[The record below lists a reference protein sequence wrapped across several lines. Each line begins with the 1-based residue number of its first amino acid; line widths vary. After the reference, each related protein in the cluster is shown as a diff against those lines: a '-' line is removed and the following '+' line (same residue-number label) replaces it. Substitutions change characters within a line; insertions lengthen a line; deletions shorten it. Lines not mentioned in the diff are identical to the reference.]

1 MGEANDESP
10 SSGRTLSVPPVGER
24 TALTPALSHRMG
36 EGDAPPS
43 SSSSFSF
50 SSSMERP
57 NTVSDYEDEN
67 EEEEDYKLAMNT
79 LFRGFTAILYKEF
92 LVVLRDPLTLFFMLF
107 PPVVE
112 MIAFGYALDTDVKH
126 MATLVLDEDRT
137 TESRQLIEQFV
148 NTQTFRVAG
157 EVRSVTELANAIR
170 RGKAY
175 VGIQIPPGFTRDLR
189 AGRTA
194 RVQVLVDGSNSSI
207 ASSALNTALNV
218 GFRSALLQLA
228 ARTGLRELPVE
239 VRPQILYNPEMRSP
253 NFFVPGVIG
262 IVLQIATCFATAMS
276 LVRERERGTLEQ
288 LLVSP
293 LSRWGL
299 MLGKLTPYLFIGML
313 MAAAL
318 FAVMRWLF
326 QVPIAGDV
334 TALMFATVPSVFFS
348 GFIFPRET
356 MPWIF
361 YAIGSVL
368 PATYYIELERAIVL
382 RGAHL
387 ADFGM
392 NIVVLAAMG
401 LFLFSLCALRFK
413 QKIA

>member
-1 MGEANDESP
+1 METDS
-10 SSGRTLSVPPVGER
+10 
-24 TALTPALSHRMG
+24 
-36 EGDAPPS
+36 EG
-43 SSSSFSF
+43 
-50 SSSMERP
+50 M
-57 NTVSDYEDEN
+57 
-67 EEEEDYKLAMNT
+67 KLP
-79 LFRGFTAILYKEF
+79 FRGFNAILYKEF

-107 PPVVE
+107 PPLVE

-137 TESRQLIEQFV
+137 VESRQLLDQFV
-148 NTQTFRVAG
+148 NTQTFRIVG
-157 EVRSVTELANAIR
+157 EVHSVAELAEAIR

-175 VGIQIPPGFTRDLR
+175 VGIQIPPNFTRDLR

-194 RVQVLVDGSNSSI
+194 RVQVVIDGSNSSI
-207 ASSALNTALNV
+207 ASSGLNTALNV
-218 GFRSALLQLA
+218 GFREALLQLA

-299 MLGKLTPYLFIGML
+299 MLGKLTPYLGIGVL
-313 MAAAL
+313 MAAGL

-334 TALMFATVPSVFFS
+334 TALMFATVLYVFALLSLGLLISTRAANQIQALQMTMIFLLPSVFFS

-361 YAIGSVL
+361 YAIGACL
-368 PATYYIELERAIVL
+368 PTTYFIELMRGIVL
-382 RGAHL
+382 RGASL
-387 ADFGM
+387 SDFWL
-392 NIVVLAAMG
+392 NLVVLVAMG
-401 LFLFSLCALRFK
+401 LG
-413 QKIA
+413 

>member
-10 SSGRTLSVPPVGER
+10 SS
-24 TALTPALSHRMG
+24 
-36 EGDAPPS
+36 
-43 SSSSFSF
+43 SSSFSF
-50 SSSMERP
+50 SCSMERP

-126 MATLVLDEDRT
+126 MATLILDEDRT

-175 VGIQIPPGFTRDLR
+175 VGIQIPPRFTRDLR

-194 RVQVLVDGSNSSI
+194 RVQALVDGSNSSI

-218 GFRSALLQLA
+218 GFRNALLQLA

-262 IVLQIATCFATAMS
+262 IVLQIATTFATAMS

-288 LLVSP
+288 LMVSP

-299 MLGKLTPYLFIGML
+299 MLGKLTPYLLIGML
-313 MAAAL
+313 MAVSLVGLMQWVFKVPVAGAVSALL
-318 FAVMRWLF
+318 FATLW
-326 QVPIAGDV
+326 
-334 TALMFATVPSVFFS
+334 
-348 GFIFPRET
+348 
-356 MPWIF
+356 
-361 YAIGSVL
+361 Y
-368 PATYYIELERAIVL
+368 
-382 RGAHL
+382 
-387 ADFGM
+387 
-392 NIVVLAAMG
+392 
-401 LFLFSLCALRFK
+401 
-413 QKIA
+413 

>member
-1 MGEANDESP
+1 MK
-10 SSGRTLSVPPVGER
+10 
-24 TALTPALSHRMG
+24 
-36 EGDAPPS
+36 
-43 SSSSFSF
+43 
-50 SSSMERP
+50 RP
-57 NTVSDYEDEN
+57 
-67 EEEEDYKLAMNT
+67 
-79 LFRGFTAILYKEF
+79 FRGFTAILYKEF

-137 TESRQLIEQFV
+137 VESRQLVDQFV
-148 NTQTFRVAG
+148 NTQTFRVVG
-157 EVRSVTELANAIR
+157 EVRSLAELSQAIR

-175 VGIQIPPGFTRDLR
+175 VGLQIPPNFTRDLR

-207 ASSALNTALNV
+207 ASSALNTSLNV
-218 GFRSALLQLA
+218 GFRSALIQLA
-228 ARTGLRELPVE
+228 ERTGLRDLPVE
-239 VRPQILYNPEMRSP
+239 VRPQILYNAEMRSP

-262 IVLQIATCFATAMS
+262 IVLQIATTFATAMS

-288 LLVSP
+288 LMVSP

-299 MLGKLTPYLFIGML
+299 MLGKLTPYLVIGMI
-313 MAAAL
+313 MALGL
-318 FAVMRWLF
+318 FAVMQWLF
-326 QVPIAGDV
+326 HVPVAGDFLGLV
-334 TALMFATVPSVFFS
+334 LATFLYVFCLLSLGLLISTRAENQIQALQMTMIFILPSVFFS

-361 YAIGSVL
+361 YALGSTL

-382 RGAHL
+382 RGATLGDFWLNVVIL
-387 ADFGM
+387 AG
-392 NIVVLAAMG
+392 MG
-401 LFLFSLCALRFK
+401 LALVSLCALRFR

>member
-1 MGEANDESP
+1 M
-10 SSGRTLSVPPVGER
+10 RTP
-24 TALTPALSHRMG
+24 
-36 EGDAPPS
+36 
-43 SSSSFSF
+43 
-50 SSSMERP
+50 
-57 NTVSDYEDEN
+57 
-67 EEEEDYKLAMNT
+67 
-79 LFRGFTAILYKEF
+79 FRGFSAILYKEF

-107 PPVVE
+107 PPLVE

-137 TESRQLIEQFV
+137 TESRDLVDQFV
-148 NTQTFRVAG
+148 NTQTFRVVG
-157 EVRSVTELANAIR
+157 EVRSVTELADAIR

-194 RVQVLVDGSNSSI
+194 RVQVLIDGSNSSI
-207 ASSALNTALNV
+207 ASSSLNTALNV
-218 GFRSALLQLA
+218 GFRSALTHLA
-228 ARTGLRELPVE
+228 AATGIRDLPVE
-239 VRPQILYNPEMRSP
+239 VRPQMLYNPEMRSP

-262 IVLQIATCFATAMS
+262 IVLQIATTFATAMS

-288 LLVSP
+288 LMVSP

-299 MLGKLTPYLFIGML
+299 MLGKLVPYLCIGSL
-313 MAAAL
+313 MAVSL
-318 FAVMRWLF
+318 FTIMQWVF
-326 QVPIAGDV
+326 NVPIAGDLN
-334 TALMFATVPSVFFS
+334 ALAIATLLYIFALLSLGLLISTRAQNQIQALQMSMIFILPSVFFS

-361 YAIGSVL
+361 YAIGSML

-382 RGAHL
+382 RGANL
-387 ADFGM
+387 GDFWF
-392 NIVVLAAMG
+392 NIVVLAGMG
-401 LFLFSLCALRFK
+401 LALFSLCALRFK